1 MDLVLPFG
9 IAFKD
14 DTDLSHKVAAYNFFL
29 LKTHKNSILLMA
41 NFSKEPGM
49 LYTEILEIMQN
60 LWMTEIVE

>member
-29 LKTHKNSILLMA
+29 LKTHKNSVLLMA
-41 NFSKEPGM
+41 NFSKEPG
-49 LYTEILEIMQN
+49 IL
-60 LWMTEIVE
+60 